1 MDKIKEYAV
10 TNYPKTFKDVKDVI
24 VEENDIVYFVSA
36 HKDGSPI
43 VINKK
48 LLMDKKIIKNNW
60 SLSLGFYPG
69 VCVGMRTYNEEN
81 QTTHVLYMPFVDI
94 ALEIFNN

>member
-10 TNYPKTFKDVKDVI
+10 INYPKTFKDVSDVI
-24 VEENDIVYFVSA
+24 VEENDVVYFISS

-48 LLMDKKIIKNNW
+48 TIN
-60 SLSLGFYPG
+60 G
-69 VCVGMRTYNEEN
+69 
-81 QTTHVLYMPFVDI
+81 
-94 ALEIFNN
+94 

>member
-10 TNYPKTFKDVKDVI
+10 TNYPKTFKDVSDVI
-24 VEENDIVYFVSA
+24 VEENDVVYFVSS

-48 LLMDKKIIKNNW
+48 TIPWNMFWYKNIR
-60 SLSLGFYPG
+60 
-69 VCVGMRTYNEEN
+69 RT
-81 QTTHVLYMPFVDI
+81 
-94 ALEIFNN
+94 

>member
-36 HKDGSPI
+36 HIDCSPI
-43 VINKK
+43 VIHKK
-48 LLMDKKIIKNNW
+48 TIN
-60 SLSLGFYPG
+60 G
-69 VCVGMRTYNEEN
+69 
-81 QTTHVLYMPFVDI
+81 
-94 ALEIFNN
+94 

>member
-36 HKDGSPI
+36 HKAGSPI

-48 LLMDKKIIKNNW
+48 TIN
-60 SLSLGFYPG
+60 G
-69 VCVGMRTYNEEN
+69 
-81 QTTHVLYMPFVDI
+81 
-94 ALEIFNN
+94 

>member
-10 TNYPKTFKDVKDVI
+10 TNYPKTFKDVI
-24 VEENDIVYFVSA
+24 VEENDVVYFVSS

-48 LLMDKKIIKNNW
+48 TIN
-60 SLSLGFYPG
+60 G
-69 VCVGMRTYNEEN
+69 
-81 QTTHVLYMPFVDI
+81 
-94 ALEIFNN
+94 